1 MKIKTWDKIIIALLL
16 VISFIPYLFLKILVA
31 SDYDIVYAK
40 ITIAGE
46 LYKEIPLTGQV
57 KQTELIID
65 TGRGINKA
73 VIENESITIIEAD
86 CPDEICTQTGFISKP
101 GQSITCLPHKLHI
114 EIVGKTINSS
124 EKDEDIIDV
133 NAY

>member
-16 VISFIPYLFLKILVA
+16 VISFIPYLFLKMLVA
-31 SDYDIVYAK
+31 SDYDITYAK

-57 KQTELIID
+57 KRTELVID

-73 VIENESITIIEAD
+73 I
-86 CPDEICTQTGFISKP
+86 
-101 GQSITCLPHKLHI
+101 
-114 EIVGKTINSS
+114 
-124 EKDEDIIDV
+124 
-133 NAY
+133 

>member
-1 MKIKTWDKIIIALLL
+1 MKIKLWDKIIIALLL
-16 VISFIPYLFLKILVA
+16 VISFIPYLFLKMLMP
-31 SDYDIVYAK
+31 SDYDMIYAR
-40 ITIAGE
+40 ITIQGK

-57 KQTELIID
+57 KQKEFIID
-65 TGRGINKA
+65 TGHGINKA
-73 VIENESITIIEAD
+73 VIENEAITITEAD
-86 CPDEICTQTGFISKP
+86 CPDEICTQTGFIDKP

-114 EIVGKTINSS
+114 EIVGKSLDST

>member
-1 MKIKTWDKIIIALLL
+1 MKMKLWDKIIIALLL
-16 VISFIPYLFLKILVA
+16 VISFIPYLFFKVLVP
-31 SDYDIVYAK
+31 SDYDITYAK
-40 ITIAGE
+40 ITIAGK

-57 KQTELIID
+57 KKTEFIID
-65 TGRGINKA
+65 TGHGINKA
-73 VIENESITIIEAD
+73 VIENEAITITEAD
-86 CPDEICTQTGFISKP
+86 CPDEICTQTGFIRKP

-114 EIVGKTINSS
+114 EIVGKSVDSN